1 MKEEDTK
8 LEDFD
13 VSLEDSNVKEKE
25 NNQKLSLADTK
36 SDFRCEECGKQ
47 CKTEKHFINHKYY
60 HKYYLNGEQELCE
73 KCNKNIPKRLFARHL
88 HTVHPDDLLEVNIP

>member
-8 LEDFD
+8 LDDFD
-13 VSLEDSNVKEKE
+13 FSHEDPNVKEKE
-25 NNQKLSLADTK
+25 IDKTLISADTK

-88 HTVHPDDLLEVNIP
+88 QTVHPDDLLEVNTF